1 MADHPIRAV
10 HSGDVSVGWI
20 PVTGTWARPCCPALS
35 TDCLPVRCGDQFR
48 RLATGTVG
56 EAIPYGT
63 DAGCPVGVLQPIM
76 KLAPAAGF
84 RLDDSARMAHDNGRE
99 LQRLLGRTPKRGILR
114 VPNTP

>member
-63 DAGCPVGVLQPIM
+63 DAGTPPTRMPI
-76 KLAPAAGF
+76 PP
-84 RLDDSARMAHDNGRE
+84 RP
-99 LQRLLGRTPKRGILR
+99 LGRPHESVQFSVVRNVQFSVAIDRK
-114 VPNTP
+114 PCDA